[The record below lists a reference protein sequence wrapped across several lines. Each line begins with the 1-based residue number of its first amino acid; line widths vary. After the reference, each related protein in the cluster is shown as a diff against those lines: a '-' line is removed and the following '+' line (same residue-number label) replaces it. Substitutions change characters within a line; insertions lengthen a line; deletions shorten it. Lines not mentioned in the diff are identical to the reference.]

1 MERNYLFLKHIAE
14 EIGKV
19 VRNAV
24 IVELYSQEK
33 ETAVMLLDM
42 EREADFNALK
52 FSVSPRFPFVIPEEA
67 ARKLRNSADVLPRLK
82 GLKIENTKIVSGER
96 VIEFDLSDGGKLYF
110 SAIPGRT
117 NLTYVN
123 RDKKAAFKSSGEFK
137 PEDFPPY
144 NCLETLKKES
154 KRITPETPLN
164 KIVPFC
170 RILNKRVHEIALIS
184 YRKEAEAGDFVSYL
198 SGIIQK
204 AEKSGEY
211 HIYYDENSYDYLL
224 TLIPHP
230 EPPFSGHRKYGSAVA
245 ALKEIL
251 YFFRFR
257 RELLRQKE
265 EILTKLKAKRE
276 NLLRRKAKLD
286 AVKLSEKDKERYS
299 RYADLIKANIYRLKK
314 GMEKAALEDFFSEK
328 MEKISIPLKKN
339 LTPEE
344 NARYYYHRIKA
355 YDENRKEL
363 EYRKKVTA
371 EKLAEI
377 ELKIKMLDSAEN
389 FKALKKTV
397 WSMKSKNDKKSA
409 PEKRGELKG
418 IREYV
423 TPDGWRILVGKDDES
438 NDRLTFRIGKNKDIW
453 MHAHG
458 VPGSHV
464 LIVNRDKKQDVPKD
478 IIKEAASYAAFFSKA
493 KNAGTVPVI
502 YTEVRY
508 VRKPRGAKPG
518 SVTCQREKTIF
529 VSPRSMP

>member
-1 MERNYLFLKHIAE
+1 
-14 EIGKV
+14 
-19 VRNAV
+19 
-24 IVELYSQEK
+24 
-33 ETAVMLLDM
+33 
-42 EREADFNALK
+42 
-52 FSVSPRFPFVIPEEA
+52 
-67 ARKLRNSADVLPRLK
+67 
-82 GLKIENTKIVSGER
+82 
-96 VIEFDLSDGGKLYF
+96 
-110 SAIPGRT
+110 
-117 NLTYVN
+117 
-123 RDKKAAFKSSGEFK
+123 
-137 PEDFPPY
+137 
-144 NCLETLKKES
+144 
-154 KRITPETPLN
+154 
-164 KIVPFC
+164 
-170 RILNKRVHEIALIS
+170 
-184 YRKEAEAGDFVSYL
+184 
-198 SGIIQK
+198 
-204 AEKSGEY
+204 
-211 HIYYDENSYDYLL
+211 
-224 TLIPHP
+224 
-230 EPPFSGHRKYGSAVA
+230 
-245 ALKEIL
+245 
-251 YFFRFR
+251 
-257 RELLRQKE
+257 
-265 EILTKLKAKRE
+265 LTKLKAKRE